1 MPTSPFLEVNPPVRH
16 IGPPADASD
25 FTRSLRLAATI
36 APYIGTTTVGNQ
48 KPTLGWKSP
57 ELATQVRITAPLYG
71 ILRNLY
77 PNGK

>member
-1 MPTSPFLEVNPPVRH
+1 MPTSSFLEVNPVARH

-25 FTRSLRLAATI
+25 YTRSIRLAATI
-36 APYIGTTTVGNQ
+36 APYIGMVGNQ
-48 KPTLGWKSP
+48 KPTLGWKSN
-57 ELATQVRITAPLYG
+57 ELATQVRITAPIYG